1 MEANLEPQPL
11 SDLRVIDL
19 THGVAGPYCTKMLA
33 DYGADVIKVER
44 PGSGDYARTL
54 GPFPNDVS
62 HPDKS
67 GMFLALNINKR
78 GIVLDLKTP
87 EGLATLKD
95 LIAGADVLVENFR
108 PGVMDRLGL
117 DYKTVE
123 GINPNLIMTSVS
135 NYGQYGP
142 YRDYLASEIT
152 LFAMGGRMNASG
164 LPDRYPLKLGG
175 NHVQFQAGNVA
186 AMATLFAWYG
196 QRYAGLSGQQ
206 VDVSIMETQLA
217 SYNTRMPALLAY
229 QYTGERAMRLGGA
242 RMGYPSG
249 FYPCA
254 DGYINIQGGGA
265 FWPRT
270 VALLGMPEL
279 LEDSPYSPPM
289 GQLDLDLREEFEA
302 TIWLPWVLERTMVEV
317 LEQCQA
323 NEILSGAVN
332 SINDVMDNNPS
343 SSLEAT
349 GRR

>member
-1 MEANLEPQPL
+1 MEEQLEPQPL

-19 THGVAGPYCTKMLA
+19 THGIAGPYCTKLLA

-44 PGSGDYARTL
+44 PGSGDYARSL
-54 GPFPNDVS
+54 GPFPGDVP
-62 HPDKS
+62 HPEKS
-67 GMFLALNINKR
+67 GMFLALNTNKR
-78 GIVLDLKTP
+78 GIVLDLKSP
-87 EGLATLKD
+87 DGLATLKEM
-95 LIAGADVLVENFR
+95 IAGADILVENFR

-123 GINPNLIMTSVS
+123 SINPNLIMTSVS

-164 LPDRYPLKLGG
+164 LPERYPLKLGG

-196 QRYAGLSGQQ
+196 QRYAGMTGQQ
-206 VDVSIMETQLA
+206 VDVSIFETQLA
-217 SYNTRMPALLAY
+217 SYNTRMPSLLAY
-229 QYTGERAMRLGGA
+229 QYTGERVSRLGGA

-254 DGYINIQGGGA
+254 DGYINIQGGGP

-270 VALLGMPEL
+270 VAMLGMPEL
-279 LEDSPYSPPM
+279 LEDSPYSPPL
-289 GQLDLDLREEFEA
+289 GQLDLDRREEFEA
-302 TIWLPWVLERTMVEV
+302 EIWLPWVLQRTMLEV
-317 LEQCQA
+317 LGSA
-323 NEILSGAVN
+323 RRTKSSPG
-332 SINDVMDNNPS
+332 PS
-343 SSLEAT
+343 TPST
-349 GRR
+349 T